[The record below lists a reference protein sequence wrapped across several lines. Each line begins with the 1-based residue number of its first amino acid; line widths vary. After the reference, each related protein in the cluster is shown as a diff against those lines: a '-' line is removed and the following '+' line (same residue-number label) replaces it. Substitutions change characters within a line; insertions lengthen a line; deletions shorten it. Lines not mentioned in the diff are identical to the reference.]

1 MEKNIIQNN
10 KKLIQCDRCGNDF
23 TSIVNLRK
31 HFNRKKKCRPLLKDI
46 SIDILKEKYKVRK
59 GVYICENCGKEY
71 KSSNGKYKHK
81 KKCLVNPI
89 IIEKK
94 ENDKLKEELQ
104 EKEQTIE
111 KKNKALKCL
120 EEQIKELL
128 LEKLELMEENAKVIN
143 HNIDDKSTNIG
154 RDQNNKII
162 IINNF
167 GEENLE
173 YLLKDDNFLKKCIE
187 SPINSVPKYL
197 DAVHFNKEHPE
208 NSNIKL
214 KNLQSPYMDYM
225 KEGKWNKIEQKLL
238 IPKII
243 NKSVSAV
250 SDMIYND
257 EYINADTDD
266 DEEKKN
272 KTWDEYENE
281 LTLNDD
287 NKLKKKNRIKN

>member
-1 MEKNIIQNN
+1 MDKKVIQIYN
-10 KKLIQCDRCGNDF
+10 KVIECERCGNKF
-23 TSIVNLRK
+23 KTISNLRK
-31 HFNRKKKCRPLLKDI
+31 HFNRKNICEPILKDI
-46 SIDILKEKYKVRK
+46 PIIELKEKYKVNK
-59 GVYICENCGKEY
+59 GVYKCENCSKEY
-71 KSSNGKYKHK
+71 KSKDGKYKHK

-173 YLLKDDNFLKKCIE
+173 YLLKDDNFLKKYIE

-197 DAVHFNKEHPE
+197 DADHFNKEHPE

-266 DEEKKN
+266 DEEKK
-272 KTWDEYENE
+272 KKKRKE
-281 LTLNDD
+281 
-287 NKLKKKNRIKN
+287 KKKKKN